1 MNNVKIST
9 SDEIV
14 IYPSLL
20 KLTGLLII
28 SILFTLCSIFLMV
41 LGFEIN
47 IGINTKIDARYN
59 KLLLG
64 SIGIL
69 CFLFSVICLLYI
81 AKRLIIEQPSLI
93 INKEGITDNASAVG
107 VGLLKW
113 CDIKEIGVYYYMGQ
127 KFLGIEPM
135 NPEEIL
141 SSIPKYKQGLLKM
154 NRGLGTALINIP
166 QNAIKIS
173 LEEIYTKMKE
183 YMDQNS

>member
-69 CFLFSVICLLYI
+69 CFLF
-81 AKRLIIEQPSLI
+81 Q
-93 INKEGITDNASAVG
+93 
-107 VGLLKW
+107 
-113 CDIKEIGVYYYMGQ
+113 
-127 KFLGIEPM
+127 
-135 NPEEIL
+135 
-141 SSIPKYKQGLLKM
+141 
-154 NRGLGTALINIP
+154 
-166 QNAIKIS
+166 
-173 LEEIYTKMKE
+173 
-183 YMDQNS
+183 